1 MVPGDMVGEIDV
13 YGVFVPTLLV
23 WVGLTLP
30 LTAGLRRILRRL
42 GLYRLVWHR
51 PLFDF
56 ALMVI
61 VLGTVVAVGTRWV
74 AP

>member
-1 MVPGDMVGEIDV
+1 MTGEIDV

-23 WVGLTLP
+23 WVGATLP
-30 LTAGLRRILRRL
+30 LTAGLRRMLRRF

-51 PLFDF
+51 PLFDL
-56 ALMVI
+56 ALLVI
-61 VLGTVVAVGTRWV
+61 VLGGVVAVATRWV